1 MYPLSDSVLIL
12 VMCKFTSVCK
22 NTQNENRN
30 KVVDATYID
39 LQLYLSEHSFSI
51 STLNILYTTVRL

>member
-12 VMCKFTSVCK
+12 VMQCHIMCKFTSVCK

-30 KVVDATYID
+30 MVVDATYID
-39 LQLYLSEHSFSI
+39 LSI
-51 STLNILYTTVRL
+51 